1 MATSIIDKALQAIL
15 KMLQKKDERV
25 LLWENAS
32 PTSTYA
38 KQKVALS
45 LNKGDTV
52 RIESCLFNNYT
63 KRRTIQDFTVGQDGY
78 LFQALS
84 YIVWRTVFVDT
95 SGVQFDDGQNTSVF
109 GSSNVDNAACIPT
122 RIWLVKSSGG
132 GTRLTRFLR
141 RLFKRGG
148 VQYGY

>member
-38 KQKVALS
+38 KQKIALS
-45 LNKGDTV
+45 LNEGDTV

-95 SGVQFDDGQNTSVF
+95 SGVQFDNGQNTYVF
-109 GSSNVDNAACIPT
+109 NSTNIDNAACIPT
-122 RIWLVKSSGG
+122 RIWIVKSSGG
-132 GTRLTRFLR
+132 GKLVNLFRKLLT
-141 RLFKRGG
+141 RGG
-148 VQYGY
+148 VRYGY

>member
-25 LLWENAS
+25 LVWENAS

-45 LNKGDTV
+45 LNAGDTV

-95 SGVQFDDGQNTSVF
+95 SGVQFDNGQNTSVF
-109 GSSNVDNAACIPT
+109 NNPNMDNTACIPT

-132 GTRLTRFLR
+132 GVL
-141 RLFKRGG
+141 G
-148 VQYGY
+148 

>member
-1 MATSIIDKALQAIL
+1 MAGINDIDKSVQNLI
-15 KMLQKKDERV
+15 KMTNAKVTITK
-25 LLWENAS
+25 LWENAS

-45 LNKGDTV
+45 LNAGDTV
-52 RIESCLFNNYT
+52 CIESCLFNNYT
-63 KRRTIQDFTVGQDGY
+63 KRRTIQYFTVGQEGY

-84 YIVWRTVFVDT
+84 YIVWRTVFIDT

-109 GSSNVDNAACIPT
+109 NSANMDNTACIPT

-132 GTRLTRFLR
+132 G
-141 RLFKRGG
+141 
-148 VQYGY
+148 Y